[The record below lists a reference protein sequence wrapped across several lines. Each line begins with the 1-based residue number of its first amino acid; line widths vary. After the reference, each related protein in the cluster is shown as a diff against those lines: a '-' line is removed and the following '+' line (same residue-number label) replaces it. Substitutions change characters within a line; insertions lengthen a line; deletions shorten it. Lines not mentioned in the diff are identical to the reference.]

1 MSKGQM
7 ERVIFDRA
15 EGVTITTKYAELMGT
30 TYPISGIVAVSSG
43 KIPAQR
49 GAAYVL
55 ALLGIATI
63 AFGAMVSEVVM
74 LGIGALVTAS
84 GVAWAALTKDKYAVK
99 LVTAAGTADAF
110 VSENKDLVAEVSL
123 AIKTAISER

>member
-7 ERVIFDRA
+7 DRVIFDRA
-15 EGVTITTKYAELMGT
+15 EGVTITTKSAELMGT

-49 GAAYVL
+49 GTAYVL
-55 ALLGIATI
+55 ALLGIACI
-63 AFGAMVSEVVM
+63 AFAVMIAEAVM
-74 LGIGALVTAS
+74 LGVGAIIVAIGI
-84 GVAWAALTKDKYAVK
+84 AWAVLTKDKYAVK

-110 VSENKDLVAEVSL
+110 VNESKDLVAEVSL